1 MAVTVTLV
9 ATTASAGST
18 TTSTSF
24 TSQVGKYYLAVWR
37 NGVGSTSG
45 YPSTCTT
52 TAGTIA
58 FSLINRTAAGAAKS
72 PNCGIYGG
80 YCTAAGTGTVS
91 QNYSSTSNCVLH
103 VFELG
108 GVTATGAI
116 VQNAV
121 GNGTTGTSV
130 TSTLSAFDD
139 ANNATF
145 FVAAS
150 ATSVTH
156 TADSGFTK
164 IDDDGGIPNNQYSV
178 YTGGASDTTPS
189 MTLGASGAWAM
200 VALEIKALRTDTV
213 GPLNPTAASTTGG
226 STSWSN
232 TGNVYSSDNT
242 YATVVPVVTNSS
254 NTYLDVTGFG
264 FQIPSAGTV
273 VKVLA
278 DIEAKSSGNSY
289 IDTVQLLK
297 AGSPVG
303 TTYTLSQLLTGT
315 DAIYS
320 IPAADLWGTTV
331 AYTDANDS
339 GFGLRIR
346 FRAATNLLNTYPGY
360 VGTAGS
366 ATSTGGSISWSNLTN
381 ISSNNNA
388 YLTQTAPSSTAASN
402 DYLNCVGFGHSIPS
416 TATIVSIATYIGRR
430 RNGGTGGNIQTET
443 LQLLKAGTPVGS
455 NLAPGTTWT
464 ATDTDELIDDGGVGQ
479 LWGTT
484 WSYSDIND
492 ANFGFRVR
500 VKAVDPSTTSSATFG
515 STAANSGAGV
525 SWANTGNVFSS
536 NNAYASI
543 TFTGSSANVA
553 ANYNYIDITGFGFS
567 IPSNATIRGVTAS
580 IERSRTGGST
590 GEVRFDTIQ
599 LIKAGTRGG
608 TNLAN
613 ATNFPT
619 ADAAVSFG
627 GAANLWGNTLTYT
640 DINASNFGIS
650 IRCVGSTAGT
660 NRVANLDGVT
670 LVITYSTPSSRDA
683 QIDYAETDIYYS
695 MPDTGTVSVDTVR
708 MTLNT
713 TGAPLFIASLAE
725 NETVTPAIIRAR
737 TFAAS
742 LAETMAYAFVLTV
755 TASLV
760 VKDFQISLAEAASV
774 AVILAR
780 QRNVA
785 LSYAEAET
793 IAVDALQRARTMAE
807 TIAEAE
813 TVTPTVSRIR
823 TVASVVAE
831 TEVVSAALQRART
844 LAISL
849 AETETVDVVLQK
861 IKGLS
866 FLVAETYTD
875 AVAAIARIRNSAPTV
890 SEAETVD
897 VAVSRLRK
905 VLVAV
910 TELET
915 VLAAINR
922 ARLSALAI
930 AELETITTLLARLR
944 PAAIT
949 IAELETVSAVLN
961 KLKSLSVVLSE
972 TETMSVSLQRSLK
985 FVSLC
990 TEIETVSSVLLR
1002 TRRSALTIAE
1012 LETIDALL
1020 KRSRNIPIQYAEV
1033 QTVLAAMARVRN
1045 VAFSWSETETVS
1057 VLLGKL
1063 KYLTFAI
1070 MEATTYQVD
1079 ALKRLR
1085 GLAEIIPESASYL
1098 AAVQRVRNIG
1108 TVIAEHGTCSV
1119 DFHRFRDVAIGIV
1132 EAQGVTAGSLRRI
1145 RGFAADISETTGC
1158 DIRLTV
1164 FVPEPNRFI
1173 FTATFDQWV
1182 ELPNG
1187 TLDLQTKTLSWEVS
1201 HIAEQQQLAI
1211 PVGQTIALNIPYAP
1225 TQHIDISDLTDIGL
1239 SVP

>member
-1 MAVTVTLV
+1 MTVTVTLV
-9 ATTASAGST
+9 ATKASGGST
-18 TTSTSF
+18 TTTTSF
-24 TSQVGKYYLAVWR
+24 TSKVGKYYLAVWS
-37 NGVGSTSG
+37 NIVGTTSG

-52 TAGTIA
+52 TAGTIS
-58 FSLINRTAAGAAKS
+58 FSLINRTGAGTSTA
-72 PNCGIYGG
+72 PNCGMYGG
-80 YCTAAGTGTVS
+80 YCTVAGTGIVS
-91 QNYSSTSNCVLH
+91 QNYTSTSNVTVH
-103 VFELG
+103 VFEIG
-108 GVTATGAI
+108 GITATGAV
-116 VQNAV
+116 VQSVV
-121 GNGTTGTSV
+121 GNNTTGTSA
-130 TSTLSAFDD
+130 TATLSAFGD

-145 FVAAS
+145 FVVSS
-150 ATSVTH
+150 ATAATH

-164 IDDDGGIPNNQYSV
+164 VDDDGSFPNQQYSA

-189 MTLGASGAWAM
+189 MTFGSSTAWAM
-200 VALEIKALRTDTV
+200 VAIELKNLRTDTV
-213 GPLNPTAASTTGG
+213 GPNTPTAASTSGG
-226 STSWSN
+226 STTWSN

-264 FQIPSAGTV
+264 FQIPSAGTI

-278 DIEAKSSGNSY
+278 DIEAKSSGNSF

-303 TTYTLSQLLTGT
+303 NTYTISQLLTSS
-315 DAIYS
+315 DATYTIS
-320 IPAADLWGTTV
+320 ADDLWGTTV
-331 AYTDANDS
+331 AYTDANDA

-346 FRAATNLLNTYPGY
+346 FRAATNLFNTYPDYDGF
-360 VGTAGS
+360 AGS
-366 ATSTGGSISWSNLTN
+366 ATSSGGSISWSNLTN
-381 ISSNNNA
+381 ITARDNI
-388 YLTQTAPSSTAASN
+388 YVTQTAPSSTVASN

-416 TATIVSIATYIGRR
+416 TATIVSIATYFGRR
-430 RNGGTGGNIQTET
+430 HNGGTGGNIQTET

-455 NLAPGTTWT
+455 NLAAGTNWT
-464 ATDTDELIDDGGVGQ
+464 ATNTDEQIDDYGVGQ

-500 VKAVDPSTTSSATFG
+500 VKAVDPSTTGPATFG
-515 STAANSGAGV
+515 SAAANSGAGV

-536 NNAYASI
+536 NNAYTSI

-553 ANYNYIDITGFGFS
+553 SNYNYLDITGFGFS
-567 IPSNATIRGVTAS
+567 IPSNATILGVTAS
-580 IERSRTGGST
+580 IERSRTGGTT
-590 GEVRFDTIQ
+590 GEARFNTIQ
-599 LIKAGTRGG
+599 LIKGGTRGG

-619 ADAAVSFG
+619 ADASVTFG
-627 GAANLWGNTLTYT
+627 GAANLWGNTLAYS

-660 NRVANLDGVT
+660 NRVARLDGVT
-670 LVITYSTPSSRDA
+670 LRITYMTPSSRDA
-683 QIDYAETDIYYS
+683 QIDYAETDIYYTT
-695 MPDTGTVSVDTVR
+695 PDTGTVSVDTAR
-708 MTLNT
+708 ITIST
-713 TGAPLFIASLAE
+713 TGAPLLAASLAE
-725 NETVTPAIIRAR
+725 SETVTPALIRNR
-737 TFAAS
+737 GFVAS

-760 VKDFQISLAEAASV
+760 VKDFQISLAEATSV
-774 AVILAR
+774 AAVLAR

-785 LSYAEAET
+785 MSYAEAET
-793 IAVDALQRARTMAE
+793 IAIDALQRARTMAE
-807 TIAEAE
+807 TIAESE
-813 TVTPTVSRIR
+813 TVSSVVSRVR

-831 TEVVSAALQRART
+831 TEVITAALTRART
-844 LAISL
+844 LAVSL
-849 AETETVDVVLQK
+849 VETETVDVVLQK

-866 FLVAETYTD
+866 FLIAETYTD
-875 AVAAIARIRNSAPTV
+875 AVDAIQRIRNSQAAV
-890 SEAETVD
+890 SETETID
-897 VAVSRLRK
+897 VAISRLRK
-905 VLVAV
+905 IVVAV

-915 VLAAINR
+915 VLATLDR
-922 ARLSALAI
+922 TRLSAVAI
-930 AELETITTLLARLR
+930 AEVQTITTLLARLR
-944 PAAIT
+944 PAAIV
-949 IAELETVSAVLN
+949 IVELETVDAVLN
-961 KLKSLSVVLSE
+961 KLKSLAVALSE

-990 TEIETVSSVLLR
+990 TELETVASVLLR
-1002 TRRSALTIAE
+1002 ARKAALTVAE
-1012 LETIDALL
+1012 LETVDAVL
-1020 KRSRNIPIQYAEV
+1020 KRARNIPVQYSEV
-1033 QTVLAAMARVRN
+1033 QTVLTAINRVRN
-1045 VAFSWSETETVS
+1045 VAFNWSETETVS

-1085 GLAEIIPESASYL
+1085 GFAEVIPESASYL
-1098 AAVQRVRNIG
+1098 SAVQRVRNIG
-1108 TVIAEHGTCSV
+1108 TVIAEHGTCSI

-1164 FVPEPNRFI
+1164 FVPESGRFV
-1173 FTATFDQWV
+1173 FSATFDQWV
-1182 ELPNG
+1182 ELPDG

-1201 HIAEQQQLAI
+1201 RIADQQQVVI
-1211 PVGQTIALNIPYAP
+1211 PVGQTIALNIPYVP